1 MHTIGITISRDR
13 ICAVALEESTQ
24 APRIAAAVSV
34 PCTEPFGTPGDAAVL
49 SNALREALPGIPLP
63 GAVVTLP
70 PALTFLRPM
79 TLPVTDLP
87 RARAIH
93 LAELEGNLPIE
104 DEEILSDLLPV
115 PREGSGLFFAVAAR
129 RSFVENVSVQFGAA
143 GIRVDRVV
151 TDPVALL
158 LLAPEDAGTPRDGV
172 YLSTLNDVLLLRVS
186 GGGVTA
192 ARQFPRAMADRP
204 EELLGA
210 LREAAEGAGGAPHAV
225 FLIGETPST
234 LSDAL
239 PDAER
244 VPPPEG
250 VSPEHLAAY
259 GAAMAPLRPDV
270 GGGFSLRT
278 SAEAAL
284 ERERDRRWKLI
295 TGVAAGVAALLALGA
310 FGFASWTE
318 GEKAARA
325 RALVRKEFAAVAP
338 DVRNVVQAG
347 SQIRAKLDSLRR
359 EQKELGTDAP
369 PPADM
374 LQLASHA
381 LPKGEIAVREISIEG
396 NRLRVEGDAGS
407 DARLVET
414 FRAGLASAF
423 GPDFSATVQ
432 ESGGSVKGTSVKFTI
447 LVEKNLVVEK
457 KGERRAS

>member
-1 MHTIGITISRDR
+1 MHRHPSPGSRR
-13 ICAVALEESTQ
+13 
-24 APRIAAAVSV
+24 
-34 PCTEPFGTPGDAAVL
+34 PCPFRAREPFGTAGDAASL
-49 SNALREALPGIPLP
+49 SEALREALPGVPLP
-63 GAVVTLP
+63 GAVLTLP
-70 PALTFLRPM
+70 PPITFLRPM

-104 DEEILSDLLPV
+104 DEEILSDLLPA
-115 PREGSGLFFAVAAR
+115 PPEGSGLFFAVAAR
-129 RSFVENVSVQFGAA
+129 RSFVESASEQFGAA

-158 LLAPEDAGTPRDGV
+158 LLAPDAAGAPLDGI
-172 YLSTLNDVLLLRVS
+172 YLSTFNDILLLRVS

-210 LREAAEGAGGAPHAV
+210 LRETAVEGGGAALPV
-225 FLIGETPST
+225 FLIGEMPAP
-234 LSDAL
+234 LADAL

-244 VPPPEG
+244 VPLPEG
-250 VSPEHLAAY
+250 VSSAHLAAY
-259 GAAMAPLRPDV
+259 GAALAPLRPDV

-278 SAEAAL
+278 SAEAAMDQ
-284 ERERDRRWKLI
+284 ERDRRWKLA
-295 TGVAAGVAALLALGA
+295 TGIAAGVAVLLALGT
-310 FGFASWTE
+310 FLFAGWTE

-325 RALVRKEFAAVAP
+325 RALVKKEIAAVAP
-338 DVRNVVQAG
+338 EVRNVVQAG
-347 SQIRAKLDSLRR
+347 AQIRAKLDSLRR

-374 LQLASHA
+374 LQLASRA

-396 NRLRVEGDAGS
+396 GRMRIAGDAGS

-414 FRAGLASAF
+414 YRAGLASAF

-447 LVEKNLVVEK
+447 LVEK
-457 KGERRAS
+457 KGDRRAS

>member
-1 MHTIGITISRDR
+1 MHTIGISISRDR
-13 ICAVALEESTQ
+13 ICAVALEGSTP

-34 PCTEPFGTPGDAAVL
+34 PCAEPFGTPGDAAAL
-49 SNALREALPGIPLP
+49 SEALREALPGGPLP
-63 GAVVTLP
+63 GAVLTLP

-104 DEEILSDLLPV
+104 DEEILSDLLPA
-115 PREGSGLFFAVAAR
+115 PREGSGFFFAVAAR
-129 RSFVENVSVQFGAA
+129 RSFVESASEQFAAA

-158 LLAPEDAGTPRDGV
+158 LLAPEAAGAPRDGI
-172 YLSTLNDVLLLRVS
+172 YLSTFNDILLLRVS
-186 GGGVTA
+186 GGGVTT
-192 ARQFPRAMADRP
+192 ARQFPQAMAERTG
-204 EELLGA
+204 EIQGA
-210 LREAAEGAGGAPHAV
+210 VLEAAGEADGAPPAV
-225 FLIGETPST
+225 FLIGETPAP
-234 LSDAL
+234 LAGAL

-244 VPPPEG
+244 IPLPEG
-250 VSPEHLAAY
+250 VSSAHLAAY
-259 GAAMAPLRPDV
+259 GAALAPLRPDV

-284 ERERDRRWKLI
+284 ERDRDRRWKRT
-295 TGVAAGVAALLALGA
+295 TGIAAGVAVLLALGA
-310 FGFASWTE
+310 FWFARWTE
-318 GEKAARA
+318 GEKVARA
-325 RALVRKEFAAVAP
+325 RALVKKEFAAVAP
-338 DVRNVVQAG
+338 EIRNVVQPEV
-347 SQIRAKLDSLRR
+347 QIRAKLDSLRR
-359 EQKELGTDAP
+359 QQKELGIDAP

-374 LQLASHA
+374 LQLASQA

-396 NRLRVEGDAGS
+396 DRLRIAGDAGS

-414 FRAGLASAF
+414 YRAGLAGAF
-423 GPDFSATVQ
+423 GPDYSATVQ

-447 LVEKNLVVEK
+447 LVEK

>member
-1 MHTIGITISRDR
+1 MHTIGISISRDR
-13 ICAVALEESTQ
+13 ICAVALEES
-24 APRIAAAVSV
+24 APVRRVAAAVST
-34 PCTEPFGTPGDAAVL
+34 PCSEPFGTPGDAVAL
-49 SNALREALPGIPLP
+49 SEALREALPGIPLP
-63 GAVVTLP
+63 GAVLTLP
-70 PALTFLRPM
+70 PPITFLRPM

-104 DEEILSDLLPV
+104 DEEILSDLLPA

-129 RSFVENVSVQFGAA
+129 RSFVENASEHFGTA

-158 LLAPEDAGTPRDGV
+158 LLAPETAGTPVDGI
-172 YLSTLNDVLLLRVS
+172 YLSTFDDVLLLRVA

-210 LREAAEGAGGAPHAV
+210 LREAAEKAGEAPPTV
-225 FLIGETPST
+225 FLIGETPAP
-234 LSDAL
+234 LADAL

-244 VPPPEG
+244 VPLPEG
-250 VSPEHLAAY
+250 ISPAHLAAY
-259 GAAMAPLRPDV
+259 GAALAPLRPGV

-284 ERERDRRWKLI
+284 ERERDRRWKWI
-295 TGVAAGVAALLALGA
+295 TGIAAGVAVLLALGA
-310 FGFASWTE
+310 FSFASWTE

-325 RALVRKEFAAVAP
+325 RALVRKEFAAIAP
-338 DVRNVVQAG
+338 EVRNVVQAG
-347 SQIRAKLDSLRR
+347 VQIRAKLDSLRR
-359 EQKELGTDAP
+359 EQKELGAEAP

-374 LQLASHA
+374 LQLASQA

-396 NRLRVEGDAGS
+396 DRMRIEGDAGS

-432 ESGGSVKGTSVKFTI
+432 EAGGSVKGTSVKFTI
-447 LVEKNLVVEK
+447 LVEK
-457 KGERRAS
+457 KGAPRAS

>member
-1 MHTIGITISRDR
+1 MHTIGISISRDR
-13 ICAVALEESTQ
+13 ICAVALEEATP

-34 PCTEPFGTPGDAAVL
+34 PCAEPFGTREDAAAL
-49 SNALREALPGIPLP
+49 SQALREALPGVPLP
-63 GAVVTLP
+63 GAVLTLP
-70 PALTFLRPM
+70 PPLTFLRPM

-93 LAELEGNLPIE
+93 LGELEGNLPIE
-104 DEEILSDLLPV
+104 DEEILSDLLPA
-115 PREGSGLFFAVAAR
+115 PREGSGFFIAVAAR
-129 RSFVENVSVQFGAA
+129 RSVVESASEHFGAA

-158 LLAPEDAGTPRDGV
+158 LLAPEAAGAPRDGI
-172 YLSTLNDVLLLRVS
+172 YLSAFGDLLLLCVS

-192 ARQFPRAMADRP
+192 ARQFPQAMADRP
-204 EELLGA
+204 EEILGA
-210 LREAAEGAGGAPHAV
+210 VREAAGEAGSAPLAV
-225 FLIGETPST
+225 FLIGETPAP
-234 LSDAL
+234 LAGAL

-244 VPPPEG
+244 IPLPG
-250 VSPEHLAAY
+250 GISSAHLAAY
-259 GAAMAPLRPDV
+259 GAALAPLRPDV

-284 ERERDRRWKLI
+284 ERERDRRRKRTAGI
-295 TGVAAGVAALLALGA
+295 AAGVAVLLALGA
-310 FGFASWTE
+310 FWFALWTE

-325 RALVRKEFAAVAP
+325 RALVKKEFAAVAP

-347 SQIRAKLDSLRR
+347 VQIRAKLDSLRR
-359 EQKELGTDAP
+359 QQKELGTDAP

-374 LQLASHA
+374 LQLTSRA

-396 NRLRVEGDAGS
+396 GRLRIAGDAGS

-414 FRAGLASAF
+414 YRAGLANAF
-423 GPDFSATVQ
+423 GPDYSATVQ

-447 LVEKNLVVEK
+447 LVEK

>member
-1 MHTIGITISRDR
+1 MHTIGISISRDR
-13 ICAVALEESTQ
+13 IRAVALEGTTP

-34 PCTEPFGTPGDAAVL
+34 PCAEPFGTAGDAAAL
-49 SNALREALPGIPLP
+49 SEALREALPGVPLP
-63 GAVVTLP
+63 GAVLTLP
-70 PALTFLRPM
+70 PPVTYLRPM

-104 DEEILSDLLPV
+104 DEDILSDLLPA

-129 RSFVENVSVQFGAA
+129 QSFVEAASQHFGAA

-158 LLAPEDAGTPRDGV
+158 LLAPDAAGTPRDGV
-172 YLSTLNDVLLLRVS
+172 YLSTFNDVLLLRVS

-192 ARQFPRAMADRP
+192 ARQFPKAMADLP

-210 LREAAEGAGGAPHAV
+210 LRECAAQSGGEPLTV
-225 FLIGETPST
+225 FLIGETPAH
-234 LSDAL
+234 LADAL

-244 VPPPEG
+244 VPLPEG
-250 VSPEHLAAY
+250 VPPTHLAAY
-259 GAAMAPLRPDV
+259 GAALAPLRPDV

-284 ERERDRRWKLI
+284 ERERDRRWRLA
-295 TGVAAGVAALLALGA
+295 TGIAAGIAVLLALGA
-310 FGFASWTE
+310 FSFATWTE

-325 RALVRKEFAAVAP
+325 RALVKKEFAAVAP
-338 DVRNVVQAG
+338 DVRNVVQPGA
-347 SQIRAKLDSLRR
+347 QIRARLDSLRR
-359 EQKELGTDAP
+359 QQKELGTDAP

-374 LQLASHA
+374 LQLASRA
-381 LPKGEIAVREISIEG
+381 LPKGEIVAREISIDRG
-396 NRLRVEGDAGS
+396 RMQITGDAGS

-414 FRAGLASAF
+414 YRASLAAAF
-423 GPDFSATVQ
+423 GPDYSATVQ

-447 LVEKNLVVEK
+447 LVEK
-457 KGERRAS
+457 KGDRRAS

>member
-1 MHTIGITISRDR
+1 MHTIGISISRDR
-13 ICAVALEESTQ
+13 ICAVALEES
-24 APRIAAAVSV
+24 APVRRVAAAVST
-34 PCTEPFGTPGDAAVL
+34 PCSEPFGTPGDAVAL
-49 SNALREALPGIPLP
+49 SEALREALPGIPLP
-63 GAVVTLP
+63 GAVLTLP
-70 PALTFLRPM
+70 PPITFLRPM

-104 DEEILSDLLPV
+104 DEEILSDLLPA

-129 RSFVENVSVQFGAA
+129 RSFVENASEHFGTA

-158 LLAPEDAGTPRDGV
+158 LLAPETAGTPVDGI
-172 YLSTLNDVLLLRVS
+172 YLSTFDDVLLLRVA

-210 LREAAEGAGGAPHAV
+210 LREAAEKAGEAPPTV
-225 FLIGETPST
+225 FLIGETPAP
-234 LSDAL
+234 LADAL

-244 VPPPEG
+244 VPLPEG
-250 VSPEHLAAY
+250 ISPAHLAAY
-259 GAAMAPLRPDV
+259 GAALAPLRPGV

-284 ERERDRRWKLI
+284 ERERDRRWKWI
-295 TGVAAGVAALLALGA
+295 TGIAAGVAVLLALGA
-310 FGFASWTE
+310 FSFASWTE

-338 DVRNVVQAG
+338 EVRNVVQAG
-347 SQIRAKLDSLRR
+347 VQIRAKLDSLRR
-359 EQKELGTDAP
+359 EQKELGAEAP

-374 LQLASHA
+374 LQLASQA

-396 NRLRVEGDAGS
+396 DRMRIEGDAGS

-432 ESGGSVKGTSVKFTI
+432 EAGGSVKGTSVKFTI
-447 LVEKNLVVEK
+447 LVEK
-457 KGERRAS
+457 KGAPRAS